1 MYLVKLYKW
10 NKALF
15 VLTIFLICTQLFINL
30 KRGMTATPFLH
41 YGMYSQKFH
50 LPKEI
55 QVWEI
60 YIDNRRLELSG
71 LSPKN
76 VDNIIE
82 PARIFYSNRNSKE
95 LYETTIKRVLTS
107 LKISPAKNEFDTDIP
122 TPAFKEWFKTRLQ
135 NILNKNI
142 SNIKVYQNTYAVND
156 TLLAKIQTQLV
167 YEIN

>member
-1 MYLVKLYKW
+1 MYLAKLYKW
-10 NKALF
+10 NKVLF
-15 VLTIFLICTQLFINL
+15 VLAVFLVCTQLFINL

-55 QVWEI
+55 QVWEV
-60 YIDNRRLELSG
+60 YIDNKRLELSE
-71 LSPKN
+71 LSAKN

-82 PARIFYSNRNSKE
+82 PARIFYSNQSSRE
-95 LYETTIKRVLTS
+95 LYETTIKRILAF
-107 LKISPAKNEFDTDIP
+107 LKMSAAEKEFDTDIA
-122 TPAFKEWFKTRLQ
+122 TQAFQEWFKTRLQ

-156 TLLAKIQTQLV
+156 TSLAKIQTQLI